1 MSDEYNVDY
10 LSVVDDEGKEHKF
23 EVIDAIETDDGR
35 YVALLPFI
43 DENEEID
50 EDEDGIVIFE
60 VAEEDGEEVLIAIE
74 SDDVFDSVAA
84 IFEERLND
92 LFDGEEFE
100 EIDE

>member
-10 LSVVDDEGKEHKF
+10 LSVIDDEGTEHKF

-35 YVALLPFI
+35 YVALLPVI

-60 VAEEDGEEVLIAIE
+60 VAEEDGEEVLVAIE

-92 LFDGEEFE
+92 LFDSEDFE
-100 EIDE
+100 EIEE